1 MQIQVIGISN
11 PEWKEKGKSKWQ
23 EIVVTYSA
31 AGKTSTKK
39 FLSFDP
45 IFTTAKEMDSGA
57 QYDIT
62 MTKDGEY
69 WKWTE
74 IVKAGVGNQ
83 GASEPAKQYSHPST
97 YETPEE
103 RAKKQI
109 FIVRQSSIANALEYS
124 KSVKALK
131 SVEEVIDIAK
141 KFEEFVFF
149 EDAMEGI
156 INMEDDIPV

>member
-1 MQIQVIGISN
+1 MQIQVIGVSQ
-11 PEWKEKGKSKWQ
+11 PEWKEKGKAKWQ
-23 EIVVTYSA
+23 EVVVTYSN
-31 AGKTSTKK
+31 AGKTQTKK
-39 FLSFDP
+39 VLSFDP
-45 IFTTAKEMDSGA
+45 IFNKVKEMDNDT
-57 QYDIT
+57 YEIT

-74 IVKAGVGNQ
+74 IVKIAAGAGGTTV
-83 GASEPAKQYSHPST
+83 EAKPYSRPNT

-109 FIVRQSSIANALEYS
+109 YIVRQSSIANALEYS

-131 SVEEVIDIAK
+131 TVEEVLDIAK
-141 KFEEFVFF
+141 KFESYVFF

-156 INMEDDIPV
+156 INMEDDIPS